1 MKRRI
6 LFISLALVLLLTMV
20 MPATAMA
27 KSSMY
32 KYKPSPSPV
41 LEDFSG
47 AGFIYVS
54 YMPQPSIRG
63 KIWRYYG
70 EIAEGFLQY
79 SDWDLLAGTAFWSD
93 HDSFVIVQN
102 DGSARGFM
110 RGEFTL
116 TRPDGSGVMEG
127 VFYGKISGNLFTGF
141 ISDVGTWFSRG
152 GSGVF
157 SGVKAWGR
165 WSADLSYDPGIG
177 TLIGPLDWQGKYLQ
191 K

>member
-6 LFISLALVLLLTMV
+6 LFISLALILLMTMV
-20 MPATAMA
+20 MPATALA
-27 KSSMY
+27 KSHS

-47 AGFIYVS
+47 AGLIYVT

-63 KIWRYYG
+63 KMWRYSG

-79 SDWDLLAGTAFWSD
+79 SDWDLLAGTVFWSD

-102 DGSARGFM
+102 DGSARGIM
-110 RGEFTL
+110 KGNFTL
-116 TRPDGSGVMEG
+116 TRPDGSGTMEG
-127 VFYGKISGNLFTGF
+127 FFDGIISGNLYTGF
-141 ISDVGTWFSRG
+141 ISDVGMWFSTG